1 MVIIVVCLFCL
12 GAISKKFDAVES
24 TEVSFKGSVYNF
36 LNDFSAIDSSHMLI
50 IRKYLMV
57 KNKIK

>member
-12 GAISKKFDAVES
+12 GTISKKFDAVES
-24 TEVSFKGSVYNF
+24 TEVSFKENVYNS
-36 LNDFSAIDSSHMLI
+36 LNDFNAIDNSEILI
-50 IRKYLMV
+50 IHKYLMV